1 MASSSSSNIENGNV
15 FEDLSG
21 ISGTSSEN
29 PYDTLIEAC
38 NDDPGKIQARYG
50 RHRETRNAAQKA
62 KFLAHDFSG
71 VIIDPILYKL
81 MNPQEHPNFVDSR
94 NCLVFWARPPVGLK
108 GLIADLQ
115 KQLLNV
121 APSEKIKPEK
131 SPEINAIV
139 GQMLASIPQITD
151 YPYQHRARLIKPM
164 LSYDTAAIALSFEP
178 AAGESLPKGRS
189 PTADVYTYHHLRRDL
204 HRLSKETG
212 IEVASRYVVPSSH
225 LTIARFVTQ
234 TDVVK
239 SEDDHTPDPAKVQR
253 LTECIEEINANLREQ
268 YWPHNGKD
276 IKDGGQWIVGEEKG
290 LDCRKGT
297 LWSTSPKPAAP
308 TARAKTARNTPSTK
322 SHSTKPEKFVPLFP
336 LLCPPPLHPPPKPT
350 PTQATP
356 AHIANK
362 QTTIQASLFAQGK
375 RRYDRKQ
382 SGYGGQTKP
391 VFHKKAKTTK
401 KVVLRLEC
409 TVCKTKAQ
417 LALKRCKHFE
427 LGYVSQCNA
436 LRVDYVITDGEPFL
450 VVIRRR
456 RGRRWCFSFE
466 GGSFIQEELGD
477 VNLVRHESN
486 RLKPQS
492 YHTPYTGSVPLPKY
506 PVHSLHKIHAKNTAT
521 HSSLPTTLQIFP

>member
-108 GLIADLQ
+108 DLIADLQ

-131 SPEINAIV
+131 YLWLMPLERLHMTTMEITFSLTAPEINAIV

-151 YPYQHRARLIKPM
+151 YTYQHRARLIKPM

-234 TDVVK
+234 TDVAK

-253 LTECIEEINANLREQ
+253 LTECIEEINANLQEQ

-297 LWSTSPKPAAP
+297 LW
-308 TARAKTARNTPSTK
+308 
-322 SHSTKPEKFVPLFP
+322 
-336 LLCPPPLHPPPKPT
+336 
-350 PTQATP
+350 
-356 AHIANK
+356 
-362 QTTIQASLFAQGK
+362 
-375 RRYDRKQ
+375 
-382 SGYGGQTKP
+382 YGGGET
-391 VFHKKAKTTK
+391 V
-401 KVVLRLEC
+401 RLG
-409 TVCKTKAQ
+409 KG
-417 LALKRCKHFE
+417 F
-427 LGYVSQCNA
+427 
-436 LRVDYVITDGEPFL
+436 
-450 VVIRRR
+450 
-456 RGRRWCFSFE
+456 
-466 GGSFIQEELGD
+466 
-477 VNLVRHESN
+477 
-486 RLKPQS
+486 
-492 YHTPYTGSVPLPKY
+492 
-506 PVHSLHKIHAKNTAT
+506 
-521 HSSLPTTLQIFP
+521 